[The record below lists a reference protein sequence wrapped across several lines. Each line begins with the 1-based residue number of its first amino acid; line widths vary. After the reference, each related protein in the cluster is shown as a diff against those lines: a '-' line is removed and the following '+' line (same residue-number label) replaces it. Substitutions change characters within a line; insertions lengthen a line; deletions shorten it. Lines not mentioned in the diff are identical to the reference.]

1 MKLIES
7 IVVLLAMGL
16 CIFVFGAYAGTA
28 ILVLLLLAAIQ
39 QVFFRKP
46 SIGPRKRSTYVPS
59 VTPEPVTPVVVPV
72 DPPVDTTPTFQHM
85 KRQYLQS
92 PKWNKKRLAVLQ
104 RDQYTCQSCG
114 ITNVPL
120 HVHHMSGYELIPN
133 EPTTCLISLCEDC
146 HTAEHVKHGYPS
158 TQHEYF
164 TYDHPVGP
172 TMLINL
178 TGHEIHE
185 LETDIIIPPSK
196 HQLRTSCVT
205 TELAPINGIRTYRSE
220 EHVLNSKLPKPVVG
234 VVYIISALAM
244 NAIPADRTD
253 FVCPKQ
259 VVRENGK
266 IIGCKGFR
274 VR

>member
-1 MKLIES
+1 
-7 IVVLLAMGL
+7 MGL
-16 CIFVFGAYAGTA
+16 AIFVFGAYGGTA

-39 QVFFRKP
+39 QAFFQKP
-46 SIGPRKRSTYVPS
+46 SSSPKKRSTYVPS
-59 VTPEPVTPVVVPV
+59 APSKPAAPVVIEQS
-72 DPPVDTTPTFQHM
+72 PPVDNTPTYQHM

-114 ITNVPL
+114 VTNVPL

-133 EPTTCLISLCEDC
+133 EPTTCLISLCETC
-146 HTAEHVKHGYPS
+146 HTAEHDRHGYPS

-164 TYDHPVGP
+164 TYNHPVGP

-185 LETDIIIPPSK
+185 LETGTIIPPSQYK
-196 HQLRTSCVT
+196 LRTTCVT
-205 TELAPINGIRTYRSE
+205 TEVAPINGIRTYRSE

-234 VVYIISALAM
+234 VVYVVSALAL

-259 VVRENGK
+259 VVREDGK

-274 VR
+274 IR